1 MNIKDI
7 AIEVLTKERT
17 GLQALITAFGTEKS
31 SNLPDAFEQAVTLC
45 QNIKGRVI
53 LSGMGKSGHIARKI
67 SSTLASTGTPSY
79 FVHPGEASHGDLGM
93 ISDNDVVIALSN
105 SGNTGE
111 LTDLLAYTAR
121 YKIPL
126 IAITSGQTSDLA
138 TAARVTLLLP
148 SVEEAC
154 LVTKAPTTSAVM
166 TLALGDAL
174 AVALLKLR
182 GFTPDDFHK
191 FHPGGKLGA
200 ALKRVSSI
208 MRPLDDHML
217 CPPDTQLSE
226 AVASMDSSRMGCI
239 GIVDA
244 DNKLLGIIT
253 DGDLRR
259 HYTNASKGLIASEVM
274 TRDPVH
280 IGAEKIANEALKLMS
295 DNKITALFVLD
306 DQKKAIGFLHLH
318 DFLDLG
324 VA

>member
-7 AIEVLTKERT
+7 AVEVLTKERM
-17 GLQALITAFGTEKS
+17 GLQALITAFEIENS

-93 ISDNDVVIALSN
+93 ISDDDVVIALSN

-111 LTDLLAYTAR
+111 LTDLLAYTVR

-126 IAITSGQTSDLA
+126 IAITSGQHSDLA
-138 TAARVTLLLP
+138 AAARLTLLLP

-154 LVTKAPTTSAVM
+154 LVTKAPTTSALM

-200 ALKRVSSI
+200 ALKRVSFI

-217 CPPDTQLSE
+217 CRSDTHLSE
-226 AVASMDSSRMGCI
+226 AVASMDNSSLGCI
-239 GIVDA
+239 GIVDR

-259 HYTNASKGLIASEVM
+259 HYTSASKGLIVSEVM
-274 TRDPVH
+274 TRDPIH
-280 IGAEKIANEALKLMS
+280 IGSEKIANEALKLMS

-306 DQKKAIGFLHLH
+306 DEQKAVGFLHLH